1 MLNKLILLLIL
12 SSCLV
17 LSVKSEVNIDCSL
30 VRCAQPICKPYY
42 RLNMT
47 NSCCGRCEPCT
58 DVACTL
64 QVKYCQDG
72 EVPTGCCPC
81 TLPPTKP
88 DCSLVKCARSVCK
101 PYYRLNMTDS
111 CCGHCEPCTGV
122 ACTLQIKYC
131 KDGEVPTGCCPC
143 TPQPTKKPDCSK
155 VPCPKILKYCQE
167 GELPTGCCPCTPQP
181 TKKPDCSKVPCP
193 KILKYCKEGELP
205 TGCCPCTPQPTKKPD
220 CSNVMCTMDIRY
232 CKDGE
237 LPTGCCPCTP
247 QETKAPDC
255 SKSMCTMDI
264 KYCKPG
270 EKPFGCCP
278 CRENLTQ

>member
-1 MLNKLILLLIL
+1 MLNKLIRLLIL

-17 LSVKSEVNIDCSL
+17 LSVKSEVNVDCSL
-30 VRCAQPICKPYY
+30 VRCAQPICKPHY

-47 NSCCGRCEPCT
+47 DSCCGRCEPCT

-88 DCSLVKCARSVCK
+88 DCSLVKCATPVCK

-111 CCGHCEPCTGV
+111 CCGRCEPCTGV

-131 KDGEVPTGCCPC
+131 QDGEVPTGCCPC
-143 TPQPTKKPDCSK
+143 TLNQLKNQIVQEFMS
-155 VPCPKILKYCQE
+155 KILKYCQE
-167 GELPTGCCPCTPQP
+167 GELPTGCCPCTLNQL
-181 TKKPDCSKVPCP
+181 KNQIVQEFMS

-205 TGCCPCTPQPTKKPD
+205 TGCCPCTLNQLKNQIGAD
-220 CSNVMCTMDIRY
+220 VMCTVTLDS
-232 CKDGE
+232 CKNGE

-247 QETKAPDC
+247 QETKVRRW
-255 SKSMCTMDI
+255 SKAMCTMHI